1 MALHAAL
8 RPCTSASS
16 TKAACAAMR
25 QVTDGTRVFACRN
38 GVPMLTKITATGCAV
53 TALAAAF
60 IACAPAEPLLAT
72 AHALAVFG

>member
-8 RPCTSASS
+8 RPRVSASGIV
-16 TKAACAAMR
+16 AACAAAW
-25 QVTDGTRVFACRN
+25 QVTDGTRVVACSN

-60 IACAPAEPLLAT
+60 IACAPADPLLAT

>member
-1 MALHAAL
+1 M
-8 RPCTSASS
+8 SASGIV
-16 TKAACAAMR
+16 AACAAAR
-25 QVTDGTRVFACRN
+25 QVTDGTRVVACRN

-60 IACAPAEPLLAT
+60 IACAPADPLLAT